1 MKKNRLSEAASKRAA
16 AAPLNE
22 FDVARM
28 TGMSIQTV
36 RRWRLL
42 GQGPKYMKF
51 RHDTG
56 THRSSAAVR
65 YRPED
70 VEEWMS
76 SRLTCGERRIASAG

>member
-28 TGMSIQTV
+28 SGMSIATV

-42 GQGPKYMKF
+42 GRGPRYMKF
-51 RHDTG
+51 G
-56 THRSSAAVR
+56 AAVR
-65 YRPED
+65 YRSED
-70 VEEWMS
+70 VEAYLA
-76 SRLTCGERRIASAG
+76 SRLIAS